1 MSLVDTTRC
10 KHGKRFSIFLFFI
23 FRFSFPFFRFSFCV
37 SVFIF
42 HFFFHSHI
50 FRVGVQVYQWMHSQT
65 LFKLEFILSA
75 QFSGLTVTFSF
86 QRRWIYYVYQVYVPC
101 ICITVLSW
109 IGFWIDHKAVPA
121 RTGLGITTVL
131 TMVYMLASVNSN
143 LPRVTYLKSIDNFV
157 LVCFGF
163 IFLTSLEYV
172 IAIRFSQNRKAA
184 NDRKTQ
190 KVLSQNLSVSSG
202 NFLTVHI
209 RSYIIPRYTLGPVV

>member
-1 MSLVDTTRC
+1 M
-10 KHGKRFSIFLFFI
+10 
-23 FRFSFPFFRFSFCV
+23 
-37 SVFIF
+37 
-42 HFFFHSHI
+42 
-50 FRVGVQVYQWMHSQT
+50 
-65 LFKLEFILSA
+65 
-75 QFSGLTVTFSF
+75 
-86 QRRWIYYVYQVYVPC
+86 YQVYVPC

-172 IAIRFSQNRKAA
+172 VAIRFSRNRRAA
-184 NDRKTQ
+184 NDRKQTMNTEHFSVGFGTFCINTLIFC
-190 KVLSQNLSVSSG
+190 KDYVLILCKGIIEEYSG
-202 NFLTVHI
+202 CETVAIGNIPLFVYNFYLNAQECFQFGCAK
-209 RSYIIPRYTLGPVV
+209 RR